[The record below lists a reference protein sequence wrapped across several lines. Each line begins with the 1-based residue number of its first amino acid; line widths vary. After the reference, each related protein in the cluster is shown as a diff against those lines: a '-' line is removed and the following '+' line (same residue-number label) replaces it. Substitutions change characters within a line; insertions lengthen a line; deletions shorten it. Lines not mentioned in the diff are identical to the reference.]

1 MNFNKPSIAEVYN
14 RFLEEARVQIL
25 REPESFIIG
34 TTTDKLVQYYYGNKH
49 FDPIELDEEIGETAD
64 IKNEVKLIP
73 AHKREA
79 IYRNDGDLNFEYE
92 TICISIALKP
102 NNLISEILKMR
113 PSKFPL
119 SWSSDEVDWKKDS
132 VTFQIDM
139 KGYGFNRDESQ
150 VTNMINQQKKYIY
163 DHINSVSAEIEK
175 CNENLKTALTQ
186 LVNERKAKLE
196 ADKSKYNSLLKQINI
211 PLKRKDDE
219 AIKRIQ
225 VDQKPLVQAVRPKPD
240 QPENYVI
247 DRSKVLDI
255 IHIIDNQGIQFE
267 KTPKSFENSGEEDL
281 RNVIL
286 VGLNALFEGK
296 ATGETFMAK
305 GKTDIYLNI
314 TKGNILVCECK
325 IWGGQKLYGETIG
338 QLLSYLTWR
347 ENFGIVITFGR
358 NKNFTNILSEAASS
372 IQSHMTYRRGFQT
385 IKQTHFLSQ
394 HSLPGDD
401 MKNVELHHLFYN
413 L

>member
-1 MNFNKPSIAEVYN
+1 LKNFNKPSITEVYN
-14 RFLEEARVQIL
+14 RFLEETRVQIL

-73 AHKREA
+73 AHNRET

-113 PSKFPL
+113 PSKFSL

-139 KGYGFNRDESQ
+139 KGYGFNRNESQ
-150 VTNMINQQKKYIY
+150 VTNMINQQKKHIY

-175 CNENLKTALTQ
+175 CTENLKTALTQ

-196 ADKSKYNSLLKQINI
+196 ADKSKYNSF
-211 PLKRKDDE
+211 
-219 AIKRIQ
+219 
-225 VDQKPLVQAVRPKPD
+225 
-240 QPENYVI
+240 
-247 DRSKVLDI
+247 RS
-255 IHIIDNQGIQFE
+255 
-267 KTPKSFENSGEEDL
+267 
-281 RNVIL
+281 
-286 VGLNALFEGK
+286 
-296 ATGETFMAK
+296 
-305 GKTDIYLNI
+305 
-314 TKGNILVCECK
+314 TK
-325 IWGGQKLYGETIG
+325 
-338 QLLSYLTWR
+338 
-347 ENFGIVITFGR
+347 
-358 NKNFTNILSEAASS
+358 
-372 IQSHMTYRRGFQT
+372 
-385 IKQTHFLSQ
+385 
-394 HSLPGDD
+394 
-401 MKNVELHHLFYN
+401 N